1 MQVNN
6 QQGFTLFEL
15 LVVLAI
21 IALGSSIILP
31 SISSSDSKIFQAQLR
46 ELSAVLKYNRRH
58 AVISG
63 QTQLAQLFPYQDGQI
78 NNKKKGQWYSRGAE
92 FSWLNKQNNNSQMIN
107 IKFFPQGGAT
117 GGTLQLRQGA
127 LQSQLIIDSFTGKL
141 TLHEGL

>member
-6 QQGFTLFEL
+6 QQAFTLFEL

-21 IALGSSIILP
+21 IALGSAIILP

-63 QTQLAQLFPYQDGQI
+63 QIQLAQLFPYQDGQI
-78 NNKKKGQWYSRGAE
+78 NK
-92 FSWLNKQNNNSQMIN
+92 
-107 IKFFPQGGAT
+107 
-117 GGTLQLRQGA
+117 
-127 LQSQLIIDSFTGKL
+127 IISTISPDETRCNVARSPVACARA
-141 TLHEGL
+141 HE